1 MLPPVLTILLGT
13 LVLSFSYA
21 QKPTVHFD
29 LGFSGEFVSG
39 RWNPVRVELRDI
51 NEAEL
56 EIHIDQG
63 SLLTGELPMV
73 YRARLPGGNGLSV
86 FKDDLYI
93 PTWRQLSW
101 LIKSGKNTL
110 ASGSFNPQERSSSPL
125 DIIVSVHPG
134 RWRSFYDSSSR
145 VLETDPGRLPKRL
158 AAYNGVRSLL
168 IDGTSEPPQL
178 EAIAAAAASGVKV
191 ILNTPL
197 PNSHNNL
204 SLLATSPIKRLGAGW
219 IIVNGKKTPDEFR
232 TFLSFQNGL
241 NGALFFE
248 RIVGAIEHPA
258 QRGAPPL
265 LLLVVLAIY
274 SLLTLFFLRLGNA
287 VAIISTLALGLVFS
301 LGAWVLLP
309 PETPRLTSTLS
320 LTICGGELAANLRFH
335 SIYNRPGGELNLD
348 LVGHPIE
355 DRSYVVSPSNIRFS
369 LERGERTTIFAKP
382 ILSPAPLVWQG
393 GSLINTGSESLSNVY
408 VNGFGMQ
415 DNELLPEFAL
425 VPANK
430 STTDPPSLYLDLEN
444 HLPKGTAFALAGRH
458 LIIALPTETDI
469 SMPPHENSKEP

>member
-51 NEAEL
+51 HEAEL

-63 SLLTGELPMV
+63 SLLTGELPVV

-86 FKDDLYI
+86 FEDDLYI

-125 DIIVSVHPG
+125 DIIVSVQPG

-204 SLLATSPIKRLGAGW
+204 SLLATSPINRLGAGW
-219 IIVNGKKTPDEFR
+219 IIVSGKEPDEFR
-232 TFLSFQNGL
+232 TFLSVQNGL
-241 NGALFFE
+241 NSPLFE
-248 RIVGAIEHPA
+248 TIVGAIEHPA
-258 QRGAPPL
+258 QRGAPRL
-265 LLLVVLAIY
+265 LLLVVLTIY

-287 VAIISTLALGLVFS
+287 VAIISTLALGLIFS

-320 LTICGGELAANLRFH
+320 LTVCGGELAANLRFH
-335 SIYNRPGGELNLD
+335 SIYNRPGGELNLG

-355 DRSYVVSPSNIRFS
+355 DRPYVIGPKGLTLS

-382 ILSPAPLVWQG
+382 NLSPAPLVWQG
-393 GSLINTGSESLSNVY
+393 SSLINTGSESLSNVY

-444 HLPKGTAFALAGRH
+444 HLPRGTAFALAGRH
-458 LIIALPTETDI
+458 LIIALPTQTDI